1 MQNRRYFPFER
12 NSFYPGKLLT
22 ARDFEAEQRYMND
35 KRRLM
40 NRLFGGSGIVAG
52 LGVIMADDASV
63 ILQAGCAL
71 DASGREIVVPETRVI
86 KLPTVE
92 GYDRLT
98 SNCAYLG
105 ISYGE
110 TPEEEVYS
118 VMSDENGAPR
128 FNKLAEG
135 YKLTLTDE
143 SMAARV
149 PRELDEFVN
158 RVVIYAAEDVEAA
171 LLVPACLPRES
182 ALRVRFTITRQTPGT
197 GEYSFSCRLGA
208 PGFQTGSGAAL
219 DISADKVK
227 LSHGEQRSFDYLL
240 RPEPYLWGGGAVTLA
255 VENFAI
261 RRGDEEFTLNRR
273 MEAVVKP
280 VDQTLDAFY
289 LSACY
294 GRPMD
299 KQLTETFD
307 ERLWIAKLLLLRRGS
322 SIIVD
327 RVLPPPFG
335 QYSYNAQQLML
346 LRELEEYYPAPRGE
360 AEAPPAGRTAEAPAV
375 SAPEPGGLRSTAC
388 GVFNLSL
395 GLGADQKGP
404 AFSEEI
410 MHGLGKGPVYVDVG
424 VEYIDAAS
432 EPGGSGEILLGNV
445 SLFKSDAPAG
455 GEERIY
461 NLSTAVKVLPERG
474 TFVVAVNLE
483 KPTGLISLRIRW
495 FAFRLGELSKQLK
508 PQDRGERMLMLNP
521 DTIVLAPK
529 AAAHLSPVFVNMP
542 SEACTFRVM
551 DPEGGTV
558 DQNGLYTAP
567 AREGAYEVRV
577 EAVSDPTIYTHAF
590 MIVTQKKKEE

>member
-1 MQNRRYFPFER
+1 
-12 NSFYPGKLLT
+12 
-22 ARDFEAEQRYMND
+22 
-35 KRRLM
+35 
-40 NRLFGGSGIVAG
+40 
-52 LGVIMADDASV
+52 
-63 ILQAGCAL
+63 
-71 DASGREIVVPETRVI
+71 
-86 KLPTVE
+86 
-92 GYDRLT
+92 
-98 SNCAYLG
+98 
-105 ISYGE
+105 
-110 TPEEEVYS
+110 
-118 VMSDENGAPR
+118 MSDENGAPR

-197 GEYSFSCRLGA
+197 GEYAFSCRLGA

-335 QYSYNAQQLML
+335 QYSYNAQQLQL
-346 LRELEEYYPAPRGE
+346 RRELEEYYPAPRGE

-375 SAPEPGGLRSTAC
+375 SAPEPGGLRSTALRRLQPLA
-388 GVFNLSL
+388 GAGRGPEGSRLFGGDHARARQGP
-395 GLGADQKGP
+395 GLRGRRGRVHRRGLRAGRQRRDPAGERLPLQIGRARGRRGADLQPLHRRQGSSGARHLRRGGQP
-404 AFSEEI
+404 REAR
-410 MHGLGKGPVYVDVG
+410 
-424 VEYIDAAS
+424 
-432 EPGGSGEILLGNV
+432 PGSSACGSAGSPSGSG
-445 SLFKSDAPAG
+445 SSPSSSS
-455 GEERIY
+455 R
-461 NLSTAVKVLPERG
+461 R
-474 TFVVAVNLE
+474 
-483 KPTGLISLRIRW
+483 TG
-495 FAFRLGELSKQLK
+495 A
-508 PQDRGERMLMLNP
+508 
-521 DTIVLAPK
+521 
-529 AAAHLSPVFVNMP
+529 
-542 SEACTFRVM
+542 
-551 DPEGGTV
+551 
-558 DQNGLYTAP
+558 NGC
-567 AREGAYEVRV
+567 
-577 EAVSDPTIYTHAF
+577 
-590 MIVTQKKKEE
+590 

>member
-171 LLVPACLPRES
+171 LLVPACLPGRARCGCAS
-182 ALRVRFTITRQTPGT
+182 PSPARRP
-197 GEYSFSCRLGA
+197 A
-208 PGFQTGSGAAL
+208 PGNTPSPAGSGPRASDGSGAAL
-219 DISADKVK
+219 EISADKVK

-240 RPEPYLWGGGAVTLA
+240 RPEPYLWGGGAGDAGRGELRDPPR
-255 VENFAI
+255 
-261 RRGDEEFTLNRR
+261 RRGVHPQPPDGSGGQAGGPDARR
-273 MEAVVKP
+273 
-280 VDQTLDAFY
+280 
-289 LSACY
+289 
-294 GRPMD
+294 
-299 KQLTETFD
+299 
-307 ERLWIAKLLLLRRGS
+307 LLPLGLLR
-322 SIIVD
+322 
-327 RVLPPPFG
+327 
-335 QYSYNAQQLML
+335 Q
-346 LRELEEYYPAPRGE
+346 
-360 AEAPPAGRTAEAPAV
+360 
-375 SAPEPGGLRSTAC
+375 
-388 GVFNLSL
+388 
-395 GLGADQKGP
+395 ADG
-404 AFSEEI
+404 
-410 MHGLGKGPVYVDVG
+410 
-424 VEYIDAAS
+424 
-432 EPGGSGEILLGNV
+432 
-445 SLFKSDAPAG
+445 
-455 GEERIY
+455 
-461 NLSTAVKVLPERG
+461 
-474 TFVVAVNLE
+474 
-483 KPTGLISLRIRW
+483 
-495 FAFRLGELSKQLK
+495 
-508 PQDRGERMLMLNP
+508 
-521 DTIVLAPK
+521 
-529 AAAHLSPVFVNMP
+529 
-542 SEACTFRVM
+542 
-551 DPEGGTV
+551 
-558 DQNGLYTAP
+558 
-567 AREGAYEVRV
+567 
-577 EAVSDPTIYTHAF
+577 
-590 MIVTQKKKEE
+590 

>member
-197 GEYSFSCRLGA
+197 GEYAFSCRLGA

-327 RVLPPPFG
+327 RVPKRRASFTPTPTAPSSSSRRAWSLPPTAGCGWTPG
-335 QYSYNAQQLML
+335 C
-346 LRELEEYYPAPRGE
+346 
-360 AEAPPAGRTAEAPAV
+360 APPNSGTAAPTTTCPASMGRPPPA
-375 SAPEPGGLRSTAC
+375 SFT
-388 GVFNLSL
+388 N
-395 GLGADQKGP
+395 
-404 AFSEEI
+404 
-410 MHGLGKGPVYVDVG
+410 
-424 VEYIDAAS
+424 
-432 EPGGSGEILLGNV
+432 
-445 SLFKSDAPAG
+445 
-455 GEERIY
+455 
-461 NLSTAVKVLPERG
+461 
-474 TFVVAVNLE
+474 
-483 KPTGLISLRIRW
+483 PTGPPRRTTPPDGGPPRTRPPRRRRSLPP
-495 FAFRLGELSKQLK
+495 SKACF
-508 PQDRGERMLMLNP
+508 PRRGANS
-521 DTIVLAPK
+521 
-529 AAAHLSPVFVNMP
+529 SPLCP
-542 SEACTFRVM
+542 RRRRRR
-551 DPEGGTV
+551 G
-558 DQNGLYTAP
+558 
-567 AREGAYEVRV
+567 
-577 EAVSDPTIYTHAF
+577 
-590 MIVTQKKKEE
+590 

>member
-1 MQNRRYFPFER
+1 M
-12 NSFYPGKLLT
+12 
-22 ARDFEAEQRYMND
+22 
-35 KRRLM
+35 
-40 NRLFGGSGIVAG
+40 
-52 LGVIMADDASV
+52 
-63 ILQAGCAL
+63 
-71 DASGREIVVPETRVI
+71 
-86 KLPTVE
+86 
-92 GYDRLT
+92 
-98 SNCAYLG
+98 
-105 ISYGE
+105 
-110 TPEEEVYS
+110 
-118 VMSDENGAPR
+118 
-128 FNKLAEG
+128 
-135 YKLTLTDE
+135 
-143 SMAARV
+143 
-149 PRELDEFVN
+149 
-158 RVVIYAAEDVEAA
+158 
-171 LLVPACLPRES
+171 
-182 ALRVRFTITRQTPGT
+182 
-197 GEYSFSCRLGA
+197 
-208 PGFQTGSGAAL
+208 
-219 DISADKVK
+219 K

-474 TFVVAVNLE
+474 TFVVAVSLE
-483 KPTGLISLRIRW
+483 KPDRAHQPADPLV
-495 FAFRLGELSKQLK
+495 RL
-508 PQDRGERMLMLNP
+508 
-521 DTIVLAPK
+521 
-529 AAAHLSPVFVNMP
+529 
-542 SEACTFRVM
+542 
-551 DPEGGTV
+551 
-558 DQNGLYTAP
+558 P
-567 AREGAYEVRV
+567 ARGALQAAQAAGQGRTDADAQSRYDRAGAEGRRPPLPRLRE
-577 EAVSDPTIYTHAF
+577 HA
-590 MIVTQKKKEE
+590 QRGLHLPGDGSRGRHGGPERPLHRSRQGGRL

>member
-1 MQNRRYFPFER
+1 M
-12 NSFYPGKLLT
+12 
-22 ARDFEAEQRYMND
+22 
-35 KRRLM
+35 
-40 NRLFGGSGIVAG
+40 
-52 LGVIMADDASV
+52 
-63 ILQAGCAL
+63 
-71 DASGREIVVPETRVI
+71 
-86 KLPTVE
+86 
-92 GYDRLT
+92 
-98 SNCAYLG
+98 
-105 ISYGE
+105 
-110 TPEEEVYS
+110 
-118 VMSDENGAPR
+118 
-128 FNKLAEG
+128 
-135 YKLTLTDE
+135 
-143 SMAARV
+143 
-149 PRELDEFVN
+149 
-158 RVVIYAAEDVEAA
+158 
-171 LLVPACLPRES
+171 
-182 ALRVRFTITRQTPGT
+182 
-197 GEYSFSCRLGA
+197 
-208 PGFQTGSGAAL
+208 
-219 DISADKVK
+219 K

-273 MEAVVKP
+273 MEAEVKP

-375 SAPEPGGLRSTAC
+375 SAPEPAGCAAPPAASSTSRWGWARTRRAPPFQRRSCTGSA
-388 GVFNLSL
+388 
-395 GLGADQKGP
+395 
-404 AFSEEI
+404 
-410 MHGLGKGPVYVDVG
+410 KGPVYVDVG

-483 KPTGLISLRIRW
+483 KPTGSS
-495 FAFRLGELSKQLK
+495 ACGSA
-508 PQDRGERMLMLNP
+508 G
-521 DTIVLAPK
+521 
-529 AAAHLSPVFVNMP
+529 SPSGSGSSP
-542 SEACTFRVM
+542 SSSSRRTGA
-551 DPEGGTV
+551 
-558 DQNGLYTAP
+558 NGC
-567 AREGAYEVRV
+567 
-577 EAVSDPTIYTHAF
+577 
-590 MIVTQKKKEE
+590 